1 MSIKEIVEELDSWML
16 GITTIRKQKNRIE
29 SELNKEKIS
38 NEEGK
43 NNSSGIKALAEALK
57 IWSNS
62 SPLKE
67 VRYNL
72 LSENI
77 AQILFTSISGQ
88 SKLKCTNANVC
99 RITELI
105 DNPKENGYVLS
116 DLVPFFPLTPF
127 VLRKKLYSL
136 NIIKKNKKNNED
148 SKAKNYTL
156 KFSTEQLKLIRKKMI
171 EDPEYFG
178 LKGAEEI
185 ELSLKINKNDF
196 KKAIEQY
203 QNKLTEES
211 SNIVFTENEINEI
224 LKNNSS
230 QISQTDRAFL
240 EWYVGTLASNNQ
252 KVVYANYFIKGLLSC
267 INNCND
273 LYRSHDEALT
283 LSVDNFL
290 ETLPKPEQEN
300 HVETLMKTVIS
311 IINKLPKL
319 SSNIPHNQG

>member
-1 MSIKEIVEELDSWML
+1 MKISDIVEELDSWML
-16 GITTIRKQKNRIE
+16 GITTIRKQKNKIE
-29 SELNKEKIS
+29 IELNKEKIS
-38 NEEGK
+38 NEGDK
-43 NNSSGIKALAEALK
+43 NKNSGIKALAEAIK
-57 IWSNS
+57 IWLKS

-67 VRYNL
+67 LRNNL

-88 SKLKCTNANVC
+88 SRLKCTNANVC

-127 VLRKKLYSL
+127 VLRKKLYTL
-136 NIIKKNKKNNED
+136 NIIKKNEKNNED

-178 LKGAEEI
+178 LKESEEI
-185 ELSLKINKNDF
+185 ELSLRINKNDL

-230 QISQTDRAFL
+230 QLSQMDRAFL
-240 EWYVGTLASNNQ
+240 EWYVGSLTSNKQ
-252 KVVYANYFIKGLLSC
+252 KVVYSNYFIKGLLSC
-267 INNCND
+267 INNCNE
-273 LYRSHDEALT
+273 LYRSHDEALN
-283 LSVDNFL
+283 LPVDKFL

-300 HVETLMKTVIS
+300 HVENLMNTVIS
-311 IINKLPKL
+311 NIDKVQKL
-319 SSNIPHNQG
+319 SSNNLHN